1 VFKGMRMSGHMGAQ
15 RVTQQGLKIVRRDVE
30 NNLLLIK
37 GSVPGAKNS
46 VVVIKGR

>member
-1 VFKGMRMSGHMGAQ
+1 MSGHMGARQ
-15 RVTQQGLKIVRRDVE
+15 VTQQGLKIVRRDLE

-37 GSVPGAKNS
+37 GSVPGARNS